1 MKTIWIVHRDARL
14 RSALA
19 RVAAAPDD
27 AVSGSP
33 GDPLFDSAPLADVV
47 LLGLAGD
54 LEAELEFAHRTATRY
69 PEVRWILVAERADA
83 AAAREL
89 FDGLDAAILSYPP
102 NARELRALLQAT
114 RPGGSADR
122 LPLSR
127 RPMRDS
133 LAERFARWFADLELP
148 ELLRALDPRL
158 GDVPLLILGEEG
170 TGRGLLARYV
180 HAFGSAPSAAF
191 AHVPCDATM
200 SAAALRGAIADAVS
214 AAPAARRC
222 SIWLEDVDTLPV
234 ASQRQLVRWIEFGPP
249 EGSAGIRAVRWIGS
263 GGDDSAAALES
274 ALYPVLRE
282 VLCGIPL
289 RLPTLR
295 ERPERIA
302 RFASDTALVCCRKR
316 REQTR
321 HFGDDA
327 LEVLEQYPW
336 PGNQR
341 ELEAV
346 VMQTLAAGSMDP
358 IRADDLQYDGVAF
371 APLDASA
378 VGRRIDP
385 EPDRRRGEPS
395 APLEAAPVTPIPR
408 SEPPRSSSAPAPSA
422 VERDAS
428 ASPSA
433 SLQHLVSAIAHEMR
447 NPLSTIRT
455 FAELLP
461 ERFDDREFRSQFAEL
476 VEHDVRRIESVIQR
490 LLELTSLSQPAPG
503 SVDVSA
509 LLDELLLEC
518 TGLVRERQL
527 LVLKELDTQG
537 ASAVGDT
544 GQLRFALESMLRKS
558 MELAPKGGDVY
569 IASSYQPIGLR
580 GMPSVRVLVRF
591 GKRERSRPQSRFPGT
606 TSAEAALDYAIAEA
620 IVRCQGGSFAVD
632 TGENNETV
640 LVVDIPA

>member
-263 GGDDSAAALES
+263 G
-274 ALYPVLRE
+274 
-282 VLCGIPL
+282 
-289 RLPTLR
+289 
-295 ERPERIA
+295 
-302 RFASDTALVCCRKR
+302 
-316 REQTR
+316 
-321 HFGDDA
+321 
-327 LEVLEQYPW
+327 
-336 PGNQR
+336 
-341 ELEAV
+341 
-346 VMQTLAAGSMDP
+346 
-358 IRADDLQYDGVAF
+358 
-371 APLDASA
+371 
-378 VGRRIDP
+378 
-385 EPDRRRGEPS
+385 
-395 APLEAAPVTPIPR
+395 
-408 SEPPRSSSAPAPSA
+408 
-422 VERDAS
+422 
-428 ASPSA
+428 
-433 SLQHLVSAIAHEMR
+433 
-447 NPLSTIRT
+447 
-455 FAELLP
+455 
-461 ERFDDREFRSQFAEL
+461 
-476 VEHDVRRIESVIQR
+476 
-490 LLELTSLSQPAPG
+490 
-503 SVDVSA
+503 
-509 LLDELLLEC
+509 
-518 TGLVRERQL
+518 
-527 LVLKELDTQG
+527 
-537 ASAVGDT
+537 
-544 GQLRFALESMLRKS
+544 
-558 MELAPKGGDVY
+558 
-569 IASSYQPIGLR
+569 
-580 GMPSVRVLVRF
+580 
-591 GKRERSRPQSRFPGT
+591 
-606 TSAEAALDYAIAEA
+606 
-620 IVRCQGGSFAVD
+620 
-632 TGENNETV
+632 
-640 LVVDIPA
+640 